1 MGVRRADW
9 KKGLM
14 MGNSREDW
22 AEKLKAYRQVKR
34 LSQEKLAQ
42 LVGTTVTTISRVERG
57 KVYPSPMLREALR
70 RAGVGQEETADSGE
84 RS

>member
-1 MGVRRADW
+1 M
-9 KKGLM
+9 
-14 MGNSREDW
+14 
-22 AEKLKAYRQVKR
+22 KR

-57 KVYPSPMLREALR
+57 KVYPSPMLREAFR
-70 RAGVGQEETADSGE
+70 RAGVGQEEVADLGE